1 VRDHLADA
9 ACAATNSADGN
20 GGRCD
25 LSHLRKSGRA
35 DGKRTT
41 NAAPR
46 PQRPELAVAAYRRIA
61 YDYGVGNE
69 LYRLM
74 LYETKSEAGF
84 RTRWLRD
91 AQLVLA

>member
-1 VRDHLADA
+1 MTRAPHK
-9 ACAATNSADGN
+9 
-20 GGRCD
+20 R
-25 LSHLRKSGRA
+25 GRA
-35 DGKRTT
+35 VVGAGLRSSAPTGT
-41 NAAPR
+41 PR

-61 YDYGVGNE
+61 YDYDVGNE

>member
-1 VRDHLADA
+1 MNDSSTSQARTGRRRRGIAELGAD
-9 ACAATNSADGN
+9 
-20 GGRCD
+20 R
-25 LSHLRKSGRA
+25 H
-35 DGKRTT
+35 
-41 NAAPR
+41 PR
-46 PQRPELAVAAYRRIA
+46 PQRPEVAVAAYRRIA
-61 YDYGVGNE
+61 YDYDVGNE

>member
-1 VRDHLADA
+1 MTDSSNSQARTGRRRRGIAELGA
-9 ACAATNSADGN
+9 A
-20 GGRCD
+20 R
-25 LSHLRKSGRA
+25 R
-35 DGKRTT
+35 
-41 NAAPR
+41 PR
-46 PQRPELAVAAYRRIA
+46 PQPPDLAVAPDRRIA
-61 YDYGVGNE
+61 YHYAVGNE